1 MKMKITLKNLP
12 FKKKTYEVKQSVKN
26 MRKTYALQLA
36 FAQNTDNEGK
46 SDDEIVAGIL
56 DSFDTA
62 IEYITNMLKL
72 SDAQAEKLEDDLDT
86 TQLFNIANSIAMQLM
101 GVNPD
106 DLKTDEPSKE

>member
-1 MKMKITLKNLP
+1 MKITLKYLP

-26 MRKTYALQLA
+26 MRKTYALQLT
-36 FAQNTDNEGK
+36 FAQNTDNDGK

-62 IEYITNMLKL
+62 IEYITKMLKL
-72 SDAQAEKLEDDLDT
+72 TESQSEKLEDELDT

-106 DLKTDEPSKE
+106 DLKEEDNDKPSK

>member
-1 MKMKITLKNLP
+1 MKITLKDLP

-26 MRKTYALQLA
+26 MRKTYALQLT
-36 FAQNTDNEGK
+36 FAQNTDNDGK

-56 DSFDTA
+56 DSFDVA
-62 IEYITNMLKL
+62 IEYITKMLKL

-106 DLKTDEPSKE
+106 DLKTDEPSKD